1 MSFLKKMK
9 KLKLKELEITKKKI
23 PLSKLRKS
31 VRKAN
36 HAFRR
41 AIKTNKGISLI
52 AEFKKSSPSQGS
64 INKKADLKEFISL
77 YDKYADCISILTES
91 SYFSGKI
98 SYIREAKKYTKKP
111 ILRKDFI
118 LDEYQIYEARYYGA
132 DAVLLIADFL
142 PLKQLQEFVKVT
154 EKLGMDALVEC
165 DDPKSLKK
173 CLESGSA
180 IIGINNRNLDTLI
193 EDFKRTGRLVEKIS
207 PAKRKKLLIVSES
220 SINSRKQVDSLKG
233 KVNSVLVGTSIM
245 SFPVPKVKLKE
256 LSGQTL
262 VKVCGITT
270 KKDALNSLKLGADL
284 IGLNFYKKSPR
295 FVSIAKA
302 KELAK
307 IVKGK
312 SLIVGVFVNE
322 SKAKVKSIIKKIGL
336 DLVQFSGDEKPGYA
350 KGFKIPII
358 KTIHIKNKSSIKSS
372 EQFDVEYIMVDS
384 FEKGIFGGTGK
395 KVNRNFVKK
404 SSIGTKQLVFSGGLK
419 AGNVKP
425 IIKEFNPIIV
435 DVCSGVETEPGKKS
449 FSKMKL
455 FINNATRSLS

>member
-9 KLKLKELEITKKKI
+9 KLKLKELEITKKKF
-23 PLSKLRKS
+23 PLSKLKKS
-31 VRKAN
+31 VKKAK
-36 HAFRR
+36 HTFRA
-41 AIKTNKGISLI
+41 AINTKKGISLI

-64 INKKADLKEFISL
+64 INKKANLKEFISL

-91 SYFSGKI
+91 TYFSGKI
-98 SYIREAKKYTKKP
+98 SYIKEAKKYTKKP

-142 PLKQLQEFVKVT
+142 PLKQLQELVKVT

-165 DDPKSLKK
+165 DDFNSLKK
-173 CLESGSA
+173 CLESGSG
-180 IIGINNRNLDTLI
+180 IIGINNRNLDTLK
-193 EDFKRTGRLVEKIS
+193 EDFKRTERLVGKIS

-220 SINSRKQVDSLKG
+220 SINSRKQIDSLKG

-262 VKVCGITT
+262 VKVCGVTT

-295 FVSIAKA
+295 FINIVKA

-307 IVKGK
+307 IIKGK

-322 SKAKVKSIIKKIGL
+322 PKAKVKSIIKKVRL
-336 DLVQFSGDEKPGYA
+336 DLVQFSGNEKPSYA
-350 KGFKIPII
+350 KGFKIPVI
-358 KTIHIKNKSSIKSS
+358 KAIHIKSKNSIKTSK
-372 EQFDVEYIMVDS
+372 QFDVEYIMVDS
-384 FEKGIFGGTGK
+384 FQKGIFGGTGK
-395 KVNRNFVKK
+395 QVNKGFVKK
-404 SSIGTKQLVFSGGLK
+404 DSIGEKQLVFSGGLK
-419 AGNVKP
+419 ASNVKP

-435 DVCSGVETEPGKKS
+435 DVCSGVEIEPGKKS
-449 FSKMKL
+449 FARL
-455 FINNATRSLS
+455 DLLLVQEY